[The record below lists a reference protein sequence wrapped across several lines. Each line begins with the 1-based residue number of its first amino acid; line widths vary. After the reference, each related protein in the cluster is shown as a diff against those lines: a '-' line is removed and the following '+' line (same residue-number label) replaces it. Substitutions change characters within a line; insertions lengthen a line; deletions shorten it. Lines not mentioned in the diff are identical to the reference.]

1 MPSRINAVFN
11 KLTGWTA
18 LSVNRQIL
26 NATFAVGFASILVKS
41 ISFVKEIFVA
51 FYFGT
56 DRPLDVFIMAMALP
70 TFGISVLGGAIQS
83 AFIPTYLELL
93 HRGGREAARSLLGSV
108 TIIYGALLIVL
119 SMILVFAAHWLLPKV
134 ASGFSAVEL
143 AETIHVFYW
152 LIAVLVVAGVAR
164 LYSALLAA
172 EQQFFLPT
180 LATSA
185 TPIFTIAAMVAA
197 YAKLGIYA
205 LVISAIGGAIIELLI
220 LIIVMRRMSVMPHF
234 GRVRLTFDLLQVIRQ
249 FFPLIA
255 GTILMAG
262 TTITDQIMAAMLPS
276 GSVAAL
282 SYGNKLPAV
291 TIMLI
296 SGAVGTAVLPY
307 FSRMIAARDWNA
319 ARATYKTFV
328 RLVLITSLPVALLL
342 IGLSHPIIQIVFQHG
357 AFTAADTTTVSEVQ
371 MCLLLEI
378 PFYIVAIL
386 AVRMITALKKT
397 LILVWGAAISLVL
410 NVVLNYIFMHLWGV
424 AGIALSTAFVYF
436 VSMLYLLFMARR
448 LLNATTTAQIPHGV

>member
-1 MPSRINAVFN
+1 MQYRIHAVIK
-11 KLTGWTA
+11 KLTGWTT

-26 NATFAVGFASILVKS
+26 AASFTVGFASVLVKS
-41 ISFVKEIFVA
+41 VSFVKEIFVA

-56 DRPLDVFIMAMALP
+56 DRALDVFIMAMALP
-70 TFGISVLGGAIQS
+70 AFGISVLGGAIQS
-83 AFIPTYLELL
+83 AFIPTYLEVL
-93 HRGGREAARSLLGSV
+93 HRDGRGAASSLLGSV
-108 TIIYGALLIVL
+108 TIIYGGLLIGL
-119 SMILVFAAHWLLPKV
+119 SVILVFTARWLLPMV
-134 ASGFSAVEL
+134 ASGFTSVEL

-152 LIAVLVVAGVAR
+152 LIAVLVVTGVAR

-172 EQQFFLPT
+172 EHRFALPT
-180 LATSA
+180 LATST
-185 TPIFTIAAMVAA
+185 TPICTIAVMLAA
-197 YAKLGIYA
+197 YAQLGIYA
-205 LVISAIGGAIIELLI
+205 LVSAAISGAIFELLI
-220 LIIVMRRMSVMPHF
+220 MIIAMRRMSVMPYF
-234 GRVRLTFDLLQVIRQ
+234 GQLRLTFDLRQVISQ

-296 SGAVGTAVLPY
+296 SGAIGTAVLPY
-307 FSRMIAARDWNA
+307 FSRMIAARDWSA
-319 ARATYKTFV
+319 AKATYKTFI
-328 RLVLITSLPVALLL
+328 RMAFITSLPLALLL
-342 IGLSHPIIQIVFQHG
+342 IGLSRLIIQIVFQHG
-357 AFTAADTTTVSEVQ
+357 AFTSADTTTVSEVQ

-386 AVRMITALKKT
+386 AVRMITAMKKT

-410 NVVLNYIFMHLWGV
+410 NVALNYILMRIWGV
-424 AGIALSTAFVYF
+424 AGIALSTSVVYF
-436 VSMLYLLFMARR
+436 VSMLYLLYMAGR
-448 LLNATTTAQIPHGV
+448 LLKAENMSRISPGA